1 MYVCVCCC
9 VDAVVHGLSAGGV
22 GYLAVL
28 HAQLFDQQPGLAF
41 IPLFVVCAVAHFIIR
56 GRSAQASK
64 TETEAARAGQVHPLL
79 PRDANA
85 KAGSDED
92 VRGRGAAAAAAV
104 NVTVRHPTIA
114 SLNDHEEEEEDGH
127 PYHHEGDDDHLDS
140 SSDYSSPEED
150 DFDQDIGRD
159 GELEDP
165 YIFLL
170 DVQPGFVNE
179 DDGDLYHNQ
188 VDSDNTSQSMFG
200 GQHSPPRSSGPEV
213 WASRTAPQHDGNA
226 RYPDLPSDGVW
237 QSSSGHSSDYNTLS
251 DMDLH
256 DSESESIRLGLGL
269 GLGSKDM

>member
-1 MYVCVCCC
+1 MIFACICLFVCMCCC
-9 VDAVVHGLSAGGV
+9 EDAVVHGLSAGGV

-64 TETEAARAGQVHPLL
+64 TKTKTEAARAGQVHPLL

-85 KAGSDED
+85 NAKAGSDED
-92 VRGRGAAAAAAV
+92 VRGRGAAAAAAAV

-114 SLNDHEEEEEDGH
+114 SLNDHEEEEDGH

-150 DFDQDIGRD
+150 ECDQDIGRD
-159 GELEDP
+159 GELEVP
-165 YIFLL
+165 YLFLL

-200 GQHSPPRSSGPEV
+200 VQHGPPRSSGPEV
-213 WASRTAPQHDGNA
+213 WS
-226 RYPDLPSDGVW
+226 SD
-237 QSSSGHSSDYNTLS
+237 HSSDYNTLS
-251 DMDLH
+251 DIDLH